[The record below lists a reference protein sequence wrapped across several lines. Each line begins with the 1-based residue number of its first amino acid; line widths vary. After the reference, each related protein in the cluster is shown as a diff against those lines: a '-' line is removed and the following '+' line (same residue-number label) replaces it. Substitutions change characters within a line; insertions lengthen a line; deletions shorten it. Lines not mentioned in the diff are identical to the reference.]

1 MVSTAIGIPEGEDLM
16 LSVYLHRAKH
26 QPDGRIVLTF
36 TLRRLQALQPCLDF
50 RWGRRMGISWTPT
63 KVRATHYPNDRQP

>member
-26 QPDGRIVLTF
+26 QPDGRIVAYLHSSSF
-36 TLRRLQALQPCLDF
+36 TGLAAMSGFPVGSTNGHFVDTYKGTSNSLSQ
-50 RWGRRMGISWTPT
+50 
-63 KVRATHYPNDRQP
+63 